1 MRPGRANL
9 RAAGGGAAGGGA
21 PADAPAA
28 APSAEYNNRLCLESR
43 YAASLALVRIR
54 VRVRVGVSRSGAMR
68 GTATPSTGRTS
79 TGYYT
84 SGGRGYYAGGRCAP

>member
-9 RAAGGGAAGGGA
+9 RAAGGSAAGGGAAGGGAAGGGA

-54 VRVRVGVSRSGAMR
+54 VGVICIRVVDSSADRDN
-68 GTATPSTGRTS
+68 
-79 TGYYT
+79 
-84 SGGRGYYAGGRCAP
+84 